1 MHFMHVEYAPKSVE
15 NFIKKDT
22 LEMKMSILL
31 IYLPVDLGR
40 A

>member
-22 LEMKMSILL
+22 LENEDEYSSN
-31 IYLPVDLGR
+31 LPPC
-40 A
+40 

>member
-22 LEMKMSILL
+22 LRGEDKYSSN
-31 IYLPVDLGR
+31 LPPC
-40 A
+40 